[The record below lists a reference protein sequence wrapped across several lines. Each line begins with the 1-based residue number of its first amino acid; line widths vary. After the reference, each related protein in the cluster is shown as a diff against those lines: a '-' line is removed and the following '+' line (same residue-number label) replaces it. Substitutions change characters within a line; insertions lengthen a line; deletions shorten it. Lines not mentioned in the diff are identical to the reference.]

1 MKLIA
6 EIDCGWIKCDICG
19 DARNYL
25 VLRGEDGRY
34 SLERISG
41 CYPHLFLEGLTRDEM
56 LEAIQDNRFIVSTQH
71 ALRQLKNVVRRI
83 GREKQVP
90 KPAPRADVSV
100 APSSAWTDFFLLQ
113 QALPGFGGWI
123 SALGGAGR
131 TADSLR
137 LSLSEVSQAFTWND
151 GVTID

>member
-19 DARNYL
+19 DGRNYL
-25 VLRGEDGRY
+25 VLRGENGRY
-34 SLERISG
+34 SLERISE
-41 CYPHLFLEGLTRDEM
+41 CYPHLLLEDLTRDEM

-90 KPAPRADVSV
+90 KPAPQAGALV
-100 APSSAWTDFFLLQ
+100 ASGSAWANFYPLRQVFPAFEDWVG
-113 QALPGFGGWI
+113 ALRNTGHAAYGLGF
-123 SALGGAGR
+123 
-131 TADSLR
+131 SLFE
-137 LSLSEVSQAFTWND
+137 LNQAFTRND